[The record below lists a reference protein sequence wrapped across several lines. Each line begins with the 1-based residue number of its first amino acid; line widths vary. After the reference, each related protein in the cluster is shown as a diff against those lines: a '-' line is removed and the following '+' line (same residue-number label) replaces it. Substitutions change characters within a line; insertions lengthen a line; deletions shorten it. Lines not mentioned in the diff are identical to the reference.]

1 VKAYVAVTDND
12 WYRFLSSRP
21 SIHEAN
27 FWRPYGSRSFKVLA
41 PGEPFIFKTK
51 APSNKIVGGAIFED
65 FVSLPISR
73 AWEFFG
79 EGNGVSTPEALIQR
93 IHSITGESVDDIGD
107 REIGCVLLR
116 DLCFFPIEEQ
126 LPVPRGFSAN
136 IVQGKSFTFPG
147 EDVIVDA
154 AANRVLSNDELPA
167 LIDDD
172 VENLG
177 PTQGSPRLVT
187 PRLGQGGFKAVVQ
200 EAYMRRC
207 AVTHHKIL
215 PTLQAAHILPV
226 SEGGQHRIDN
236 GLLLRSDVHTM
247 FDRGYIGVDQEFRL
261 RVSPR
266 LRSEFGNG
274 DEFYSIEGQIIT
286 MPTVTKNRPSAEFLN
301 WHLETV
307 FR

>member
-1 VKAYVAVTDND
+1 MKAYVAVTDND
-12 WYRFLSSRP
+12 WYRYLSSRP
-21 SIHEAN
+21 TIHEAN
-27 FWRPYGSRSFKVLA
+27 FWRPYGSRLFKVLT
-41 PGEPFIFKTK
+41 PGEPFIFKSK
-51 APSNKIVGGAIFED
+51 FPSNKIVGGAIFEG
-65 FVSLPISR
+65 FVSLPVSR

-79 EGNGVSTPEALIQR
+79 EGNGVATLEALIQR
-93 IHSITGESVDDIGD
+93 IHRITGKSLDDIGD

-126 LPVPRGFSAN
+126 IPVPRSFSTN

-147 EDVIVDA
+147 EDIFVDA
-154 AANRVLSNDELPA
+154 ATNRILNNEELPTANDEN
-167 LIDDD
+167 I
-172 VENLG
+172 ENLG
-177 PTQGSPRLVT
+177 PTQGLPRLVR

-200 EAYMRRC
+200 EAYVRRC
-207 AVTHHKIL
+207 AVTRHKIL

-236 GLLLRSDVHTM
+236 GILLRSDVHTM

-274 DEFYSIEGQIIT
+274 DEFYSKEGQVIT
-286 MPTVTKNRPSAEFLN
+286 LPTEPKNRPSAEFLA
-301 WHLETV
+301 WHLETI